1 LVNKFKA
8 TKATWPE
15 AKEKQTMDTIEQ
27 TYDGLRDKLK
37 AKNPALV
44 ELITQ
49 AAASFEVKCN
59 MCEAGIKGDL
69 TVGNFQEKHGKLL
82 PESHKREQVQ
92 ESDPLGLT
100 NIDEAKRDYAV
111 LFGVEPRAKANKKE
125 AKPAIRKHNGTVD
138 NFNEKNPFNGDRQ
151 AFSENDAPK
160 NIFTKGDRVLYDWLR
175 SSGKITEAEHAKL
188 LGKKPEGYE
197 QLSEQQRKDFDFAR
211 LCGISEAD
219 SFRVARMTG
228 STFKESRR

>member
-1 LVNKFKA
+1 
-8 TKATWPE
+8 
-15 AKEKQTMDTIEQ
+15 MDTIEQ

-69 TVGNFQEKHGKLL
+69 TVDNFQEKHGKLL

-111 LFGVEPRAKANKKE
+111 LFGVEPKTQATTTEKSAQPIK
-125 AKPAIRKHNGTVD
+125 KHNGSAD
-138 NFNEKNPFNGDRQ
+138 NFVEGSPLNGDRGK
-151 AFSENDAPK
+151 AFTNTDTRVEVS
-160 NIFTKGDRVLYDWLR
+160 KGDKALADGLLKL
-175 SSGKITEAEHAKL
+175 GKITEAEHAKL
-188 LGKKPEGYE
+188 VGKKPQGYE
-197 QLSEQQRKDFDFAR
+197 QLSEQQRKEFEFAR
-211 LCGISEAD
+211 MIGLSEVDA
-219 SFRVARMTG
+219 FRLVNITG
-228 STFKESRR
+228 GYKQVSRR